1 MMERG
6 GAVSGPLATQYAG
19 APAAGEFRVMALD
32 GAAALDPGSW
42 NGLATRGHHLHRW
55 FVAVEA
61 AGSQPRHLAVRDA
74 AGLRA
79 IVPAYLEHGGLHGDL
94 HDRWFGPARRLLAG
108 LGLRLRPSIAV
119 VLPLGA
125 ASEPLGDLDALPDAA
140 VDEVFSALEDQARAE
155 GARAVV
161 WPFVSGDQERLL
173 RIGARRG
180 YVRAFA
186 GSTARLDI
194 AWTSFDEYLTSRSR
208 SVRRTLRRE
217 LQELRDAGIE
227 LRTAHGFQASA
238 AAAESLYRAGFLRR
252 NGSPPALEDGF
263 FSRVAESADD
273 SLWAQTAWQG
283 GALVGV
289 SLNMVAGDRL
299 DGGLAAFAPIAAE
312 AAVYAAD
319 LVYEPVRMAC
329 ERGFRTVELGPTAL
343 QAKLLRGAVLV
354 PRFALARGMNRA
366 VHAALATVASAVDAW
381 TLRKEQRSLGPF
393 APRGGL

>member
-1 MMERG
+1 MMEPG
-6 GAVSGPLATQYAG
+6 GAVSVPPTTQHAG
-19 APAAGEFRVMALD
+19 APAEGRFRVTPLH
-32 GAAALDPGSW
+32 GAAAVDPASW
-42 NGLATRGHHLHRW
+42 NRLATRGHHLHRW

-74 AGLRA
+74 TGLRA

-94 HDRWFGPARRLLAG
+94 HDRWFGPARGLLAAV
-108 LGLRLRPSIAV
+108 GLRLRPSIAV

-125 ASEPLGDLDALPDAA
+125 ASQPLGDIDALPDST
-140 VDEVFSALEDQARAE
+140 VDDIFSALEDQARAE

-161 WPFVSGDQERLL
+161 WPFVAGDQARLL

-186 GSTARLDI
+186 GSTARLAI

-208 SVRRTLRRE
+208 SVRRTIRRE
-217 LQELRDAGIE
+217 LRELEKAGIE
-227 LRTAHGFQASA
+227 LRSAHDFRASA

-252 NGSPPALEDGF
+252 NGSLPALEEGF
-263 FSRVAESADD
+263 FSCVAESADD

-283 GALVGV
+283 DTLVGV

-319 LVYEPVRMAC
+319 LVYEPVSMAC
-329 ERGFRTVELGPTAL
+329 ERRYRTIELGPTAL

-354 PRFALARGMNRA
+354 PRFALARGINRA
-366 VHAALATVASAVDAW
+366 VHTALSTVASAVDAW